1 MSQGPIP
8 IDPRLLGAVKRALG
22 RMPAVPYDLTQ
33 VKVLDNFYSPVDPY
47 WDNVPE
53 GFVLTP
59 GEFSAIGR
67 MEKLRQLSVV
77 LSSRD
82 QTLDMGDFSWLPRCK
97 NLQHLD
103 LALTNFSDCAL
114 LLQLPALKTVRLPE
128 REQLVHL
135 EALKTVCLPKGEQLI
150 PLEDLDALPQSVKV
164 RMDLTP
170 YPAVHETFKTPPPP
184 KPKPEPSEKAKA
196 IVAEVKRRTAAPCWK
211 LTLQPE
217 GTCGLLDSKVGGL
230 PYWDPALPYPT
241 DSQGNKMTLLAQ
253 LNFAQLGT
261 EAPLPRAGML
271 QFFIGQDDEFGIDF
285 DQPDRQKNFR
295 VVYHPEPDPAL
306 TLEQIQALELPTH
319 VEADLCTPVIREAA
333 FTAEKTV
340 GYMGPGDC
348 RFEALFREAVRA
360 VTGEDIGEKNE
371 YQYFD
376 KADRDYFYDQLSAAG
391 HRLLGYP
398 FFTQYDPREP
408 EGPYDTLLFQLDS
421 DMAEDRKD
429 LVLWGD
435 CGVGNF
441 FINREDLLCRDF
453 SRILYNWDCS

>member
-77 LSSRD
+77 LSSRN

-128 REQLVHL
+128 REQLAHL
-135 EALKTVCLPKGEQLI
+135 EA
-150 PLEDLDALPQSVKV
+150 LDALPQSVKV

-170 YPAVHETFKTPPPP
+170 HPSVSETFKTPPPP

-217 GTCGLLDSKVGGL
+217 GPCGLLDSKVGGL

-261 EAPLPRAGML
+261 ENPLPRAGML
-271 QFFIGQDDEFGIDF
+271 QFFIGQDDGFGIDF

-348 RFEALFREAVRA
+348 RFEALFREAVRT
-360 VTGEDIGEKNE
+360 VTGEDIGDKNE

-376 KADRDYFYDQLSAAG
+376 NEDCDYFYDQLSAAG

-421 DMAEDRKD
+421 DGVGRED

-441 FINREDLLCRDF
+441 FINREDLLRRDF

>member
-53 GFVLTP
+53 GFVLIP

-77 LSSRD
+77 LSSRN

-114 LLQLPALKTVRLPE
+114 LLQLPALKTVRLPG
-128 REQLVHL
+128 REQLAHL
-135 EALKTVCLPKGEQLI
+135 EA
-150 PLEDLDALPQSVKV
+150 LDALPQSVKV

-170 YPAVHETFKTPPPP
+170 YPSVSETFKTPPPP

-196 IVAEVKRRTAAPCWK
+196 IVAEVKRRTETPCWK

-217 GTCGLLDSKVGGL
+217 GPCGLLDSKVGGL

-261 EAPLPRAGML
+261 EAPLPAQGLL
-271 QFFIGQDDEFGIDF
+271 QFFIGQDDVFGIDF
-285 DQPDRQKNFR
+285 DQPDSQKDFR

-306 TLEQIQALELPTH
+306 TLEQIQALDLPTH

-360 VTGEDIGEKNE
+360 VTGEDIGDKNE

-441 FINREDLLCRDF
+441 FINREDLLRRDF

>member
-77 LSSRD
+77 LSSRN

-114 LLQLPALKTVRLPE
+114 LLQLPALKTVRLPG

-135 EALKTVCLPKGEQLI
+135 EA
-150 PLEDLDALPQSVKV
+150 LDALPQSVKV

-170 YPAVHETFKTPPPP
+170 YPSVSETFKAPPPP

-196 IVAEVKRRTAAPCWK
+196 IVAEVKRRTEAPCWK

-217 GTCGLLDSKVGGL
+217 GPCGLLDSKVGGL

-261 EAPLPRAGML
+261 EEPLPRAGML
-271 QFFIGQDDEFGIDF
+271 QFFIGQDDVFGIDF
-285 DQPDRQKNFR
+285 DQPDSQKDFR

-333 FTAEKTV
+333 FIAEKTV

-421 DMAEDRKD
+421 DMIDRKD

>member
-77 LSSRD
+77 LSSRN

-103 LALTNFSDCAL
+103 LALTNFSDCAQ
-114 LLQLPALKTVRLPE
+114 LLQLPALKTVRLPG
-128 REQLVHL
+128 REQLAHL
-135 EALKTVCLPKGEQLI
+135 EA
-150 PLEDLDALPQSVKV
+150 LDALPQSVKV
-164 RMDLTP
+164 RIDLTP
-170 YPAVHETFKTPPPP
+170 YPSAPETFKTPPPP

-217 GTCGLLDSKVGGL
+217 GPCGLLDSKVGGL

-261 EAPLPRAGML
+261 EDPLPRAGML
-271 QFFIGQDDEFGIDF
+271 QFFIGQDDVFGIDF
-285 DQPDRQKNFR
+285 DQPDSQKDFR

-306 TLEQIQALELPTH
+306 ALEQIQALELPTH

-360 VTGEDIGEKNE
+360 VTGEDIGEKNA

-441 FINREDLLCRDF
+441 FINREDLLHRDF

>member
-1 MSQGPIP
+1 MLQTPIP
-8 IDPRLLGAVKRALG
+8 MDPRLLGAVKRALG

-53 GFVLTP
+53 GFVLTH

-103 LALTNFSDCAL
+103 LAQTNFSDCAL
-114 LLQLPALKTVRLPE
+114 LLQLPALKTLRLSE
-128 REQLVHL
+128 RGQLVHL
-135 EALKTVCLPKGEQLI
+135 EA
-150 PLEDLDALPQSVKV
+150 LDALPQSVKV

-170 YPAVHETFKTPPPP
+170 YPSAPETFKAPPPP
-184 KPKPEPSEKAKA
+184 KPKPEPSGKARA
-196 IVAEVKRRTAAPCWK
+196 IVDEIKRRTAAPCWK
-211 LTLQPE
+211 LTLHPE
-217 GTCGLLDSKVGGL
+217 GPCGLLDSKVGGL
-230 PYWDPALPYPT
+230 PYWDPGLPYPV
-241 DSQGNKMTLLAQ
+241 DSQGNQMTLLAQ

-261 EAPLPRAGML
+261 EDPLPRAGVL
-271 QFFIGQDDEFGIDF
+271 QFFIGQDDAFGIDY
-285 DQPDRQKNFR
+285 DEPDRQKNFR

-348 RFEALFREAVRA
+348 RFDALFREAVQA
-360 VTGEDIGEKNE
+360 VTGEDIGDKHE

-376 KADRDYFYDQLSAAG
+376 GADRDYLYDQLSAAG

-408 EGPYDTLLFQLDS
+408 DSPYDTLLFQLDS
-421 DMAEDRKD
+421 DMADDRKD

-441 FINREDLLCRDF
+441 FINGEDLLRRDF
-453 SRILYNWDCS
+453 SRVLYNWDCS

>member
-53 GFVLTP
+53 GFVLIP

-67 MEKLRQLSVV
+67 MEKLRQLSMV
-77 LSSRD
+77 LSSRN

-114 LLQLPALKTVRLPE
+114 LLQLPALKTVRLPG
-128 REQLVHL
+128 REQLAHL
-135 EALKTVCLPKGEQLI
+135 EA
-150 PLEDLDALPQSVKV
+150 LDALPQSVKV

-170 YPAVHETFKTPPPP
+170 YPSVSETFKTPPPP

-211 LTLQPE
+211 LTLQLE

-261 EAPLPRAGML
+261 EAPLPAQGLL
-271 QFFIGQDDEFGIDF
+271 QFFIGQDDVFGIDF
-285 DQPDRQKNFR
+285 DQPDSQKDFR

-333 FTAEKTV
+333 FIAEKTV

-360 VTGEDIGEKNE
+360 VTGEDIGDKNE

-376 KADRDYFYDQLSAAG
+376 KADRDYFYDQLSTAG

-441 FINREDLLCRDF
+441 FINREDLLRRDF

>member
-77 LSSRD
+77 LSSRN

-114 LLQLPALKTVRLPE
+114 LLQLPALKTVRLPG
-128 REQLVHL
+128 REQLAHL
-135 EALKTVCLPKGEQLI
+135 EA
-150 PLEDLDALPQSVKV
+150 LDALPQSVKV
-164 RMDLTP
+164 RIDLTP
-170 YPAVHETFKTPPPP
+170 YPSVSETFKTPPPP

-196 IVAEVKRRTAAPCWK
+196 IVAEVKRRTETPCWK

-217 GTCGLLDSKVGGL
+217 GPCGLLDSKVGGL

-261 EAPLPRAGML
+261 EAPLPAQGLL
-271 QFFIGQDDEFGIDF
+271 QFFIGQDDVFGIDF
-285 DQPDRQKNFR
+285 DQPDSQKDFR

-360 VTGEDIGEKNE
+360 VTGEDIGEKNA

-441 FINREDLLCRDF
+441 FINREDLLRRDF

>member
-114 LLQLPALKTVRLPE
+114 LLQLPALKTVRLPG

-135 EALKTVCLPKGEQLI
+135 EA
-150 PLEDLDALPQSVKV
+150 LDALPQSVKV

-170 YPAVHETFKTPPPP
+170 YPSVSETFKTPTPP

-196 IVAEVKRRTAAPCWK
+196 IVAEVKRRTEISCWK

-217 GTCGLLDSKVGGL
+217 GPCGLLNSKVGGL

-261 EAPLPRAGML
+261 EAPLPAQGLL
-271 QFFIGQDDEFGIDF
+271 QFFIGQDDVFGIDF
-285 DQPDRQKNFR
+285 DQPDSQKDFR

-306 TLEQIQALELPTH
+306 TLEQIQALDLPTH
-319 VEADLCTPVIREAA
+319 VEADCCTPVFQEAV

-340 GYMGPGDC
+340 GYMGPEDG
-348 RFEALFREAVRA
+348 RFDALFREVVRA
-360 VTGEDIGEKNE
+360 VTGEDIGEQNA
-371 YQYFD
+371 YQYLGD
-376 KADRDYFYDQLSAAG
+376 ADCRCLNDQLNNTG

-408 EGPYDTLLFQLDS
+408 DSPYDTLLFQLDS

-435 CGVGNF
+435 CGEGNF
-441 FINREDLLCRDF
+441 FINREDLLRRDF

>member
-77 LSSRD
+77 LSSRN

-135 EALKTVCLPKGEQLI
+135 EALKTVCLP
-150 PLEDLDALPQSVKV
+150 QSVKV

-170 YPAVHETFKTPPPP
+170 YPSAPETFKAPLPP

-211 LTLQPE
+211 LTLHPE
-217 GTCGLLDSKVGGL
+217 GPCGLLDSKVGGL
-230 PYWDPALPYPT
+230 PYWDPALPYPV
-241 DSQGNKMTLLAQ
+241 DSQGNQMTLLAQ

-261 EAPLPRAGML
+261 EDPLPRAGML
-271 QFFIGQDDEFGIDF
+271 QFFIGQDDVFGMDF
-285 DQPDRQKNFR
+285 DEPDRQKNFR

-306 TLEQIQALELPTH
+306 TLEQIQALDLPTH
-319 VEADLCTPVIREAA
+319 VEADCCTPVFQEAV

-340 GYMGPGDC
+340 GYMGPEDG
-348 RFEALFREAVRA
+348 RFDALFREVVRA
-360 VTGEDIGEKNE
+360 VTGEDIGEQNA
-371 YQYFD
+371 YQYLGD
-376 KADRDYFYDQLSAAG
+376 ADCRCLNDQLNNTG

-408 EGPYDTLLFQLDS
+408 DSPYDTLLFQLDS

-441 FINREDLLCRDF
+441 FINREDLLRRDF

>member
-77 LSSRD
+77 LSSRN

-114 LLQLPALKTVRLPE
+114 LLQLPALKTVRLPG
-128 REQLVHL
+128 REQLAHL
-135 EALKTVCLPKGEQLI
+135 EA
-150 PLEDLDALPQSVKV
+150 LDALPQSVKV
-164 RMDLTP
+164 RIDLTP
-170 YPAVHETFKTPPPP
+170 YPSVSETFKTPPPP

-211 LTLQPE
+211 LTLHPE
-217 GTCGLLDSKVGGL
+217 GPCGLLDSKVGGL

-261 EAPLPRAGML
+261 EAPLPAQGLL
-271 QFFIGQDDEFGIDF
+271 QFFIGQDDVFGIDF
-285 DQPDRQKNFR
+285 DQPDSQKDFR

-360 VTGEDIGEKNE
+360 VTGEDIGGKNE

-441 FINREDLLCRDF
+441 FINREDLLRRDF
-453 SRILYNWDCS
+453 SRILYNWDCC

>member
-59 GEFSAIGR
+59 GEFSAVGR

-77 LSSRD
+77 LSSRN

-114 LLQLPALKTVRLPE
+114 LLQLPALKTVRLPR

-135 EALKTVCLPKGEQLI
+135 EA
-150 PLEDLDALPQSVKV
+150 LDALPQSVKV

-217 GTCGLLDSKVGGL
+217 GPCGLLDSKVGGL

-261 EAPLPRAGML
+261 EAPLPAQGLL
-271 QFFIGQDDEFGIDF
+271 QFFIGQDDVFGIDF
-285 DQPDRQKNFR
+285 DQPDSQKDFR

-319 VEADLCTPVIREAA
+319 VEADCCTPVFQEAV

-360 VTGEDIGEKNE
+360 VTGEDIGEKNA

-453 SRILYNWDCS
+453 SRILYNWDCC

>member
-1 MSQGPIP
+1 MLQTPIP
-8 IDPRLLGAVKRALG
+8 MDPRLLGAVKRALG

-53 GFVLTP
+53 CFAIVRGD
-59 GEFSAIGR
+59 FSAIGR

-77 LSSRD
+77 LSSRN

-114 LLQLPALKTVRLPE
+114 LLQLPALKTLRLPE

-135 EALKTVCLPKGEQLI
+135 EALETVCLPKGEPLI
-150 PLEDLDALPQSVKV
+150 PLEALDALPQSVKV
-164 RMDLTP
+164 RMGLTP
-170 YPAVHETFKTPPPP
+170 YPSAPETFKAPPPP

-196 IVAEVKRRTAAPCWK
+196 IVAEVKRRTATCCWK
-211 LTLQPE
+211 LTLHPE
-217 GTCGLLDSKVGGL
+217 GPCGLLDSKIGGL
-230 PYWDPALPYPT
+230 PYWAPELPYPV
-241 DSQGNKMTLLAQ
+241 DSQGNQMTLLAQ

-271 QFFIGQDDEFGIDF
+271 QFFIGQDDAFGIDY

-340 GYMGPGDC
+340 GYMGLDDC
-348 RFEALFREAVRA
+348 RFDTLFREAVRA
-360 VTGEDIGEKNE
+360 VTGEDIGDKHE

-376 KADRDYFYDQLSAAG
+376 GADRDYLYDQLSAAG

-421 DMAEDRKD
+421 DMADDRHD

-441 FINREDLLCRDF
+441 FINGEDLLRRDF

>member
-1 MSQGPIP
+1 MFQTPIP
-8 IDPRLLGAVKRALG
+8 MDPRLLGAVKRALG

-77 LSSRD
+77 LSSRA

-103 LALTNFSDCAL
+103 LAQTNLSDCAL
-114 LLQLPALKTVRLPE
+114 LFQLPALKPARLPK
-128 REQLVHL
+128 REQLIHV
-135 EALKTVCLPKGEQLI
+135 EA
-150 PLEDLDALPQSVKV
+150 LDALPQSVKV

-170 YPAVHETFKTPPPP
+170 YPSAPETFKAPPPP
-184 KPKPEPSEKAKA
+184 KPKPEPSGKARA
-196 IVAEVKRRTAAPCWK
+196 IVDEIKRRTAAPCWK
-211 LTLQPE
+211 LTLHPE
-217 GTCGLLDSKVGGL
+217 GPCGLLDSKVGGL
-230 PYWDPALPYPT
+230 PYWDPGLPYPV
-241 DSQGNKMTLLAQ
+241 DSQGNQMTLLAQ

-261 EAPLPRAGML
+261 EDPLPRAGVL
-271 QFFIGQDDEFGIDF
+271 QFFIGQDDGFGIDY

-340 GYMGPGDC
+340 GYMGPENS
-348 RFEALFREAVRA
+348 RFDALFREAVQA
-360 VTGEDIGEKNE
+360 VTGEDIGDKHE

-376 KADRDYFYDQLSAAG
+376 GADRDYLYDQLSAAG

-421 DMAEDRKD
+421 DMADDRKD

-441 FINREDLLCRDF
+441 FINREDLLRRDF
-453 SRILYNWDCS
+453 SRVLYNWDCS

>member
-8 IDPRLLGAVKRALG
+8 IDSRLLGAVKRALG

-82 QTLDMGDFSWLPRCK
+82 QILDMGDFTWLPRCK

-114 LLQLPALKTVRLPE
+114 LLQLPALKTVRLPG

-135 EALKTVCLPKGEQLI
+135 EA
-150 PLEDLDALPQSVKV
+150 LDALPQSVKV

-170 YPAVHETFKTPPPP
+170 YPSVSETFKTPPPP

-217 GTCGLLDSKVGGL
+217 GPCGLLDSKVGGL

-360 VTGEDIGEKNE
+360 VTGEDIGDKNA

-376 KADRDYFYDQLSAAG
+376 KADRDYFYDQLSTAG

-421 DMAEDRKD
+421 DMVEDRKD

-441 FINREDLLCRDF
+441 FINREDLLRRDF

>member
-77 LSSRD
+77 LSSSN

-128 REQLVHL
+128 REQLVHW
-135 EALKTVCLPKGEQLI
+135 EA
-150 PLEDLDALPQSVKV
+150 LDALPQSVKV

-170 YPAVHETFKTPPPP
+170 YPSAPETFKTPPPP

-217 GTCGLLDSKVGGL
+217 GPCGRLDSKVGGL

-261 EAPLPRAGML
+261 EAPLPAQGLL
-271 QFFIGQDDEFGIDF
+271 QFFIGQDDVFGIDF
-285 DQPDRQKNFR
+285 DQPDSQKDFR
-295 VVYHPEPDPAL
+295 VVYHPEPDSAL
-306 TLEQIQALELPTH
+306 TLEQIRALDLPTH
-319 VEADLCTPVIREAA
+319 VEADLCTPVIREAV

-360 VTGEDIGEKNE
+360 VTGEDIGGKNE

-376 KADRDYFYDQLSAAG
+376 KADRDYFYDQLSTAG

-408 EGPYDTLLFQLDS
+408 DSPYDTLLFQLDS
-421 DMAEDRKD
+421 DMIDRKD

-441 FINREDLLCRDF
+441 FINREDLLRRDF
-453 SRILYNWDCS
+453 SRILYNWDCC

>member
-33 VKVLDNFYSPVDPY
+33 VKVLDNFYSPVAPY

-53 GFVLTP
+53 GFVLIP

-82 QTLDMGDFSWLPRCK
+82 QILDMGDFTWLPRCK

-114 LLQLPALKTVRLPE
+114 LLQLPALKTVRLPG

-135 EALKTVCLPKGEQLI
+135 EA
-150 PLEDLDALPQSVKV
+150 LDALPQSVKV

-170 YPAVHETFKTPPPP
+170 YPSVSETFKTPPPP

-217 GTCGLLDSKVGGL
+217 GPCGLLDSKVGGL

-261 EAPLPRAGML
+261 EVPLPAQGLL
-271 QFFIGQDDEFGIDF
+271 QFFIGQDDVFGIDF
-285 DQPDRQKNFR
+285 DQPDSQKDFR

-306 TLEQIQALELPTH
+306 TLEQIQALDLPTH
-319 VEADLCTPVIREAA
+319 VEADCCTPVFQEAV

-340 GYMGPGDC
+340 GYMGPEDG
-348 RFEALFREAVRA
+348 RFDALFREVVRA
-360 VTGEDIGEKNE
+360 VTGEDIGEQNA
-371 YQYFD
+371 YQYLGD
-376 KADRDYFYDQLSAAG
+376 ADCRCLNDQLNNTG

-408 EGPYDTLLFQLDS
+408 DSPYDTLLFQLDS
-421 DMAEDRKD
+421 DMIDRKD

-441 FINREDLLCRDF
+441 FINREDLLHRDF
-453 SRILYNWDCS
+453 SRILYNWDCC

>member
-77 LSSRD
+77 LSSRN

-164 RMDLTP
+164 RIDLTP
-170 YPAVHETFKTPPPP
+170 YPSVSETFKTPPPP

-211 LTLQPE
+211 LTLHPE
-217 GTCGLLDSKVGGL
+217 GPCGLLDSKVGGL

-253 LNFAQLGT
+253 LNFAQLET
-261 EAPLPRAGML
+261 EDPLPRAGIL
-271 QFFIGQDDEFGIDF
+271 QFFIGQDDVFGIDF

-295 VVYHPEPDPAL
+295 VVYHPEPNPAV
-306 TLEQIQALELPTH
+306 TLEQIRALDLPTH

-333 FTAEKTV
+333 FIAEKTV
-340 GYMGPGDC
+340 GYMGPEDG
-348 RFEALFREAVRA
+348 RFDALFREVVRA
-360 VTGEDIGEKNE
+360 VTGEDIGEQNA
-371 YQYFD
+371 YQYLGD
-376 KADRDYFYDQLSAAG
+376 ADCRCLNDQLNNTG

-408 EGPYDTLLFQLDS
+408 DSPYDTLLFQLDS
-421 DMAEDRKD
+421 DMIDRKD

-441 FINREDLLCRDF
+441 FINREDLLRRDF

>member
-77 LSSRD
+77 LSSRN

-114 LLQLPALKTVRLPE
+114 LLQLPALKTVRLPG
-128 REQLVHL
+128 REQLAHL
-135 EALKTVCLPKGEQLI
+135 EA
-150 PLEDLDALPQSVKV
+150 LDALPQSVKV

-170 YPAVHETFKTPPPP
+170 YPSVSETFKTPPPP
-184 KPKPEPSEKAKA
+184 KPRPEPSEKAKA
-196 IVAEVKRRTAAPCWK
+196 IVAEVKRRTETPCWK

-217 GTCGLLDSKVGGL
+217 GPCGLLDSKVGGL

-261 EAPLPRAGML
+261 EDPLPRAGML
-271 QFFIGQDDEFGIDF
+271 QFFIGQDDVFGIDF
-285 DQPDRQKNFR
+285 DQPDSQKDFR

-360 VTGEDIGEKNE
+360 VTGEDIGEKNA

-453 SRILYNWDCS
+453 SRILYNWDCC

>member
-1 MSQGPIP
+1 MSSANSRQ
-8 IDPRLLGAVKRALG
+8 
-22 RMPAVPYDLTQ
+22 VPT
-33 VKVLDNFYSPVDPY
+33 
-47 WDNVPE
+47 
-53 GFVLTP
+53 G
-59 GEFSAIGR
+59 
-67 MEKLRQLSVV
+67 
-77 LSSRD
+77 
-82 QTLDMGDFSWLPRCK
+82 
-97 NLQHLD
+97 
-103 LALTNFSDCAL
+103 
-114 LLQLPALKTVRLPE
+114 
-128 REQLVHL
+128 
-135 EALKTVCLPKGEQLI
+135 
-150 PLEDLDALPQSVKV
+150 
-164 RMDLTP
+164 
-170 YPAVHETFKTPPPP
+170 
-184 KPKPEPSEKAKA
+184 SEKVQA
-196 IVAEVKRRTAAPCWK
+196 IVAEVKRRTETPCWK

-217 GTCGLLDSKVGGL
+217 GPCGLLDSKVGGL

-253 LNFAQLGT
+253 LNFARLGT
-261 EAPLPRAGML
+261 EAPLPAQGLL
-271 QFFIGQDDEFGIDF
+271 QFFIGQDDVFGIDF
-285 DQPDRQKNFR
+285 DQPDSQKDFR

-360 VTGEDIGEKNE
+360 VTGEDIGEKNA

-453 SRILYNWDCS
+453 SRILYNWDCC

>member
-77 LSSRD
+77 LSSRN

-114 LLQLPALKTVRLPE
+114 LLQLPALKTVRLPG
-128 REQLVHL
+128 REQLVHW
-135 EALKTVCLPKGEQLI
+135 EA
-150 PLEDLDALPQSVKV
+150 LDALPQSVKV
-164 RMDLTP
+164 RMDLTS
-170 YPAVHETFKTPPPP
+170 YPSVSETFKTPPPP

-217 GTCGLLDSKVGGL
+217 GPCGLLDIKVGGL

-261 EAPLPRAGML
+261 EEPLPRAGML
-271 QFFIGQDDEFGIDF
+271 QFFIGQDDVFGIDF
-285 DQPDRQKNFR
+285 DQPDSQKDFR

-333 FTAEKTV
+333 FIAEKTV

-421 DMAEDRKD
+421 DMIDRKD

>member
-53 GFVLTP
+53 GFVLIP

-77 LSSRD
+77 LSSRN

-114 LLQLPALKTVRLPE
+114 LLQLPALKTVRLPG
-128 REQLVHL
+128 REQLAHL
-135 EALKTVCLPKGEQLI
+135 EA
-150 PLEDLDALPQSVKV
+150 LDALPQSVKV

-170 YPAVHETFKTPPPP
+170 YPSVSETFKTPPPP

-217 GTCGLLDSKVGGL
+217 GPCGRLDSKVGGL

-261 EAPLPRAGML
+261 EAPLPAQGLL
-271 QFFIGQDDEFGIDF
+271 QFFIGQDDVFGIDF
-285 DQPDRQKNFR
+285 DQPDSQKDFR

-333 FTAEKTV
+333 FIAEKTV

-360 VTGEDIGEKNE
+360 VTGEDIGDKNV

>member
-53 GFVLTP
+53 GFVLIP

-82 QTLDMGDFSWLPRCK
+82 QILDMGDFTWLPRCK

-114 LLQLPALKTVRLPE
+114 LLQLPALKTVRLPG

-135 EALKTVCLPKGEQLI
+135 EA
-150 PLEDLDALPQSVKV
+150 LDALPQSVKV

-170 YPAVHETFKTPPPP
+170 YPSVSETFKTPPPP

-217 GTCGLLDSKVGGL
+217 GPCGLLDSKVGGL

-261 EAPLPRAGML
+261 EVPLPAQGLL
-271 QFFIGQDDEFGIDF
+271 QFFIGQDDVFGIDF
-285 DQPDRQKNFR
+285 DQPDSQKDFR

-306 TLEQIQALELPTH
+306 TLEQIQALDLPTH
-319 VEADLCTPVIREAA
+319 VEADCCTPVFQEAV

-340 GYMGPGDC
+340 GYMGPEDGHFD
-348 RFEALFREAVRA
+348 ALFREVVRA
-360 VTGEDIGEKNE
+360 VTGEDIGEQNA
-371 YQYFD
+371 YQYLGD
-376 KADRDYFYDQLSAAG
+376 ADCRCLNDQLNNTG

-408 EGPYDTLLFQLDS
+408 DSPYDTLLFQLDS
-421 DMAEDRKD
+421 DMIDRKD

-441 FINREDLLCRDF
+441 FINREDLLRRDF
-453 SRILYNWDCS
+453 SRILYNWDCC

>member
-1 MSQGPIP
+1 MFQGPIP
-8 IDPRLLGAVKRALG
+8 IAPRLLGAVKRALG

-82 QTLDMGDFSWLPRCK
+82 QTLDMGDFTWLPRCK

-103 LALTNFSDCAL
+103 LALTNFSDCAQ
-114 LLQLPALKTVRLPE
+114 LLQLPALKTVRLPG
-128 REQLVHL
+128 REQLAHL
-135 EALKTVCLPKGEQLI
+135 EA
-150 PLEDLDALPQSVKV
+150 LDALPQSVKV

-217 GTCGLLDSKVGGL
+217 GPCGLLDSKVGGL

-241 DSQGNKMTLLAQ
+241 DSQSNKMTLLAQ

-261 EAPLPRAGML
+261 EDPLPAQGLL
-271 QFFIGQDDEFGIDF
+271 QFFIGQDDVFGIDF
-285 DQPDRQKNFR
+285 DQPDSQKDFR

-306 TLEQIQALELPTH
+306 TLEQIQALDLPTH
-319 VEADLCTPVIREAA
+319 VEADCCTPVFQEAV

-340 GYMGPGDC
+340 GYMGPEDG
-348 RFEALFREAVRA
+348 RFDALFREVVRA
-360 VTGEDIGEKNE
+360 VTGEDIGEQNA
-371 YQYFD
+371 YQYLGD
-376 KADRDYFYDQLSAAG
+376 ADCRCLNDQLNNTG

-408 EGPYDTLLFQLDS
+408 DSPYDTLMFQLDS

-441 FINREDLLCRDF
+441 FINREDLLRRDF

>member
-53 GFVLTP
+53 GFVLIP

-77 LSSRD
+77 LSSRN
-82 QTLDMGDFSWLPRCK
+82 QTLDMGDFTWLPRCK

-114 LLQLPALKTVRLPE
+114 LLQLPALKTVRLPG

-135 EALKTVCLPKGEQLI
+135 EA
-150 PLEDLDALPQSVKV
+150 LDALPQSVKV

-170 YPAVHETFKTPPPP
+170 YPSVSETFKTPPPP

-211 LTLQPE
+211 LTLHPE
-217 GTCGLLDSKVGGL
+217 GPCGLLDSKVGGL
-230 PYWDPALPYPT
+230 PYWDPALPYPV
-241 DSQGNKMTLLAQ
+241 DSQGNQMTLLAQ

-261 EAPLPRAGML
+261 EAPLPAQGLL
-271 QFFIGQDDEFGIDF
+271 QFFIGQDDVFGIDF
-285 DQPDRQKNFR
+285 DQPDSQKDFR

-306 TLEQIQALELPTH
+306 TLEQIQALDLPTH
-319 VEADLCTPVIREAA
+319 VEADCCTPVFQEAV

-340 GYMGPGDC
+340 GYMGPEDG
-348 RFEALFREAVRA
+348 RFDALFREVVRA
-360 VTGEDIGEKNE
+360 VTGEDIGDKNE

-376 KADRDYFYDQLSAAG
+376 KADRDYFYDQLSTAG

-441 FINREDLLCRDF
+441 FINREDLLRRDF

>member
-77 LSSRD
+77 LSSRN

-114 LLQLPALKTVRLPE
+114 LLQLPALKTVRLPG
-128 REQLVHL
+128 REQLAHL
-135 EALKTVCLPKGEQLI
+135 EALN
-150 PLEDLDALPQSVKV
+150 ALPQSVKV

-170 YPAVHETFKTPPPP
+170 YPSAPETFKAPPPP

-196 IVAEVKRRTAAPCWK
+196 IVAEVKRRTEIPCWK
-211 LTLQPE
+211 LTLHPE
-217 GTCGLLDSKVGGL
+217 GPCGLLDSKVGGL
-230 PYWDPALPYPT
+230 PYWDPALPYPV
-241 DSQGNKMTLLAQ
+241 DSQGNQMTLLAQ

-261 EAPLPRAGML
+261 EAPLPAQGLL
-271 QFFIGQDDEFGIDF
+271 QFFIGQDDVFGIDF
-285 DQPDRQKNFR
+285 DQPDSQKDFR

-306 TLEQIQALELPTH
+306 TLEQIQALDLPTH
-319 VEADLCTPVIREAA
+319 VEADCCTPVFQEAV

-348 RFEALFREAVRA
+348 RFEAMFREAVRA
-360 VTGEDIGEKNE
+360 VTGEDIGDKNE

-376 KADRDYFYDQLSAAG
+376 KADRDYFYDQLSTAG

-441 FINREDLLCRDF
+441 FINREDLLRRDF

>member
-67 MEKLRQLSVV
+67 MEKLRQLSMV
-77 LSSRD
+77 LSSRN

-135 EALKTVCLPKGEQLI
+135 EAL
-150 PLEDLDALPQSVKV
+150 DALPQSVKV

-170 YPAVHETFKTPPPP
+170 YPSVSETFKTPPPP
-184 KPKPEPSEKAKA
+184 KPKPEPSAKVKA
-196 IVAEVKRRTAAPCWK
+196 IVAEVKRRTETPCWK

-217 GTCGLLDSKVGGL
+217 GPCGLLDSKVGGL

-261 EAPLPRAGML
+261 EAPLPAQGLL
-271 QFFIGQDDEFGIDF
+271 QFFIGQDDVFGIDF
-285 DQPDRQKNFR
+285 DQPDSQKDFR

-360 VTGEDIGEKNE
+360 VTGEDIGEKNA

-453 SRILYNWDCS
+453 SRILYNWDCC

>member
-67 MEKLRQLSVV
+67 MEKLRQLSMV
-77 LSSRD
+77 LSSRN

-135 EALKTVCLPKGEQLI
+135 EAL
-150 PLEDLDALPQSVKV
+150 DALPQSVKV

-170 YPAVHETFKTPPPP
+170 YPSAPETFKTPPPP
-184 KPKPEPSEKAKA
+184 KPKPEPSAKVKA
-196 IVAEVKRRTAAPCWK
+196 IVAEVKRRTETPCWK

-217 GTCGLLDSKVGGL
+217 GPCGLLDSKVGGL

-261 EAPLPRAGML
+261 EAPLPAQGLL
-271 QFFIGQDDEFGIDF
+271 QFFIGQDDVFGIDF
-285 DQPDRQKNFR
+285 DQPDSQKDFR

-306 TLEQIQALELPTH
+306 TLEQIRALDLPTH
-319 VEADLCTPVIREAA
+319 VEADCCTPVFQEAV

-340 GYMGPGDC
+340 GYMGPEDG
-348 RFEALFREAVRA
+348 RFDALFREVVRA
-360 VTGEDIGEKNE
+360 VTGEDIGDKNE

-376 KADRDYFYDQLSAAG
+376 KADRDYFYDQLSTAG

-421 DMAEDRKD
+421 DMIDRKD

-441 FINREDLLCRDF
+441 FINREDLLRRDF

>member
-261 EAPLPRAGML
+261 EAPLPAQGLL
-271 QFFIGQDDEFGIDF
+271 QFFIGQDDVFGIDF
-285 DQPDRQKNFR
+285 DQPDSQKDFR

-306 TLEQIQALELPTH
+306 TLEQIRALDLPTH
-319 VEADLCTPVIREAA
+319 VEADCCTPVFQEAV

-340 GYMGPGDC
+340 GYMGPEDG
-348 RFEALFREAVRA
+348 RFDALFREVVRA
-360 VTGEDIGEKNE
+360 VTGEDIGEQNA
-371 YQYFD
+371 YQYLGD
-376 KADRDYFYDQLSAAG
+376 ADCRCLNDQLNNTG

-408 EGPYDTLLFQLDS
+408 DSPYDTLLFQLDS
-421 DMAEDRKD
+421 DMIDRKD

-441 FINREDLLCRDF
+441 FINREDLLRRDF

>member
-1 MSQGPIP
+1 MLQTPIP
-8 IDPRLLGAVKRALG
+8 MDPRLLGAVKRALG
-22 RMPAVPYDLTQ
+22 QMPAVPYDLTQ

-53 GFVLTP
+53 GFVLTH

-103 LALTNFSDCAL
+103 LAQTNFSDCAL
-114 LLQLPALKTVRLPE
+114 LLQLPALKTLRLSE
-128 REQLVHL
+128 RGQLVHL
-135 EALKTVCLPKGEQLI
+135 EAL
-150 PLEDLDALPQSVKV
+150 DALPQGVKV

-170 YPAVHETFKTPPPP
+170 YPSAPETFKAPPPP
-184 KPKPEPSEKAKA
+184 KPKPEPSGKARA
-196 IVAEVKRRTAAPCWK
+196 IVDEIKRRTAAPCWK
-211 LTLQPE
+211 LTLHPE
-217 GTCGLLDSKVGGL
+217 GPCGLLDSKVGGL
-230 PYWDPALPYPT
+230 PYWDPGLPYPV
-241 DSQGNKMTLLAQ
+241 DSQGNQMTLLAQ

-261 EAPLPRAGML
+261 EDPLPRAGVL
-271 QFFIGQDDEFGIDF
+271 QFFIGQDDAFGIDY
-285 DQPDRQKNFR
+285 DEPDRQKNFR

-340 GYMGPGDC
+340 GYMGPENS
-348 RFEALFREAVRA
+348 RFDALFREAVQA
-360 VTGEDIGEKNE
+360 VTGEDIGDKHE

-376 KADRDYFYDQLSAAG
+376 GADRDYLYDQLSAAG

-408 EGPYDTLLFQLDS
+408 DSPYDTLLFQLDS
-421 DMAEDRKD
+421 DMADDRKD

-441 FINREDLLCRDF
+441 FINGEDLLRRDF
-453 SRILYNWDCS
+453 SRVLYNWDCS

>member
-1 MSQGPIP
+1 MLQTPIP
-8 IDPRLLGAVKRALG
+8 MDPRLLGAVKRALG
-22 RMPAVPYDLTQ
+22 QMPAVPYDLTQ

-53 GFVLTP
+53 GFVLTH

-103 LALTNFSDCAL
+103 LAQTNFSDCAL

-128 REQLVHL
+128 REQLIHV
-135 EALKTVCLPKGEQLI
+135 EA
-150 PLEDLDALPQSVKV
+150 LDALPQGVKV

-170 YPAVHETFKTPPPP
+170 YPSAPETFKAPPPP
-184 KPKPEPSEKAKA
+184 KPKPEPSGKARA
-196 IVAEVKRRTAAPCWK
+196 IVDEIKRRTAAPCWK
-211 LTLQPE
+211 LTLHPE
-217 GTCGLLDSKVGGL
+217 GPCGLLDSKVGGL
-230 PYWDPALPYPT
+230 PYWDPGLPYPV
-241 DSQGNKMTLLAQ
+241 DSQGNQMTLLAQ

-261 EAPLPRAGML
+261 EDPLPRAGVL
-271 QFFIGQDDEFGIDF
+271 QFFIGQDDGFGIDY
-285 DQPDRQKNFR
+285 DEPDRQKNFR

-348 RFEALFREAVRA
+348 RFDALFREAVQA
-360 VTGEDIGEKNE
+360 VTGEDIGDKHE

-376 KADRDYFYDQLSAAG
+376 GADRDYLYDQLSAAG

-408 EGPYDTLLFQLDS
+408 DSPYDTLLFQLDS
-421 DMAEDRKD
+421 DMADDRKD

-441 FINREDLLCRDF
+441 FINREDLLRRDF
-453 SRILYNWDCS
+453 SRVLYNWDCS

>member
-67 MEKLRQLSVV
+67 MEKLRQLSGV
-77 LSSRD
+77 LSSRN

-114 LLQLPALKTVRLPE
+114 LLQLPALKTVRLPR

-135 EALKTVCLPKGEQLI
+135 EA
-150 PLEDLDALPQSVKV
+150 LDALPQSVKV

-217 GTCGLLDSKVGGL
+217 GPCGLLDSKVGGL

-261 EAPLPRAGML
+261 EDPLPRAGML
-271 QFFIGQDDEFGIDF
+271 QFFIGQDDGFGIDF

-333 FTAEKTV
+333 FIAEKTV

-360 VTGEDIGEKNE
+360 VTGEDIGGKNE

-376 KADRDYFYDQLSAAG
+376 KADRDYFYDQLSTAG

-441 FINREDLLCRDF
+441 FINREDLLRRDF

>member
-8 IDPRLLGAVKRALG
+8 IDSRLLGAVKRALG

-135 EALKTVCLPKGEQLI
+135 EAL
-150 PLEDLDALPQSVKV
+150 DALPQSVKV

-170 YPAVHETFKTPPPP
+170 YPSVSETFKTPPPP

-196 IVAEVKRRTAAPCWK
+196 IVAEVKRRTETSCWK
-211 LTLQPE
+211 LTLHPE
-217 GTCGLLDSKVGGL
+217 GPCGLLDSKVGGL

-261 EAPLPRAGML
+261 EAPLPAQGLL
-271 QFFIGQDDEFGIDF
+271 QFFIGQDDVFGIDF
-285 DQPDRQKNFR
+285 DQPDSQKDFR
-295 VVYHPEPDPAL
+295 VVYHPEPDG
-306 TLEQIQALELPTH
+306 
-319 VEADLCTPVIREAA
+319 ADSGSGTPHPR
-333 FTAEKTV
+333 
-340 GYMGPGDC
+340 GGGPLYSGNPGG
-348 RFEALFREAVRA
+348 RVYR
-360 VTGEDIGEKNE
+360 
-371 YQYFD
+371 
-376 KADRDYFYDQLSAAG
+376 
-391 HRLLGYP
+391 
-398 FFTQYDPREP
+398 
-408 EGPYDTLLFQLDS
+408 
-421 DMAEDRKD
+421 RKD
-429 LVLWGD
+429 GGIHGTGGLPL
-435 CGVGNF
+435 
-441 FINREDLLCRDF
+441 
-453 SRILYNWDCS
+453 

>member
-53 GFVLTP
+53 GFVLIP

-67 MEKLRQLSVV
+67 MEKLRQLSMV
-77 LSSRD
+77 LSSRN

-114 LLQLPALKTVRLPE
+114 LLQLPALKTVRLPG

-135 EALKTVCLPKGEQLI
+135 EA
-150 PLEDLDALPQSVKV
+150 LDALPQSVKV

-170 YPAVHETFKTPPPP
+170 YPSVSETFKTPPPP

-217 GTCGLLDSKVGGL
+217 GPCGLLDSKVGGL

-271 QFFIGQDDEFGIDF
+271 QFFIGQDDGFGIDF

-360 VTGEDIGEKNE
+360 VTGEDIGDKNE

-453 SRILYNWDCS
+453 SRILYNWDCC

>member
-1 MSQGPIP
+1 MLQTPIP
-8 IDPRLLGAVKRALG
+8 MDPRLLGAVKRALG
-22 RMPAVPYDLTQ
+22 QMPAVPYDLTQ

-53 GFVLTP
+53 GFVLTH

-103 LALTNFSDCAL
+103 LAQTNFSDCAL
-114 LLQLPALKTVRLPE
+114 LLQLPALKTLRLPE
-128 REQLVHL
+128 RGQLVHL
-135 EALKTVCLPKGEQLI
+135 EA
-150 PLEDLDALPQSVKV
+150 LDALPQSVKV

-170 YPAVHETFKTPPPP
+170 YPSAPETFKAPPPP
-184 KPKPEPSEKAKA
+184 KPKPEPSGKARA
-196 IVAEVKRRTAAPCWK
+196 IVDEIKRRTAAPCWK
-211 LTLQPE
+211 LTLHPE
-217 GTCGLLDSKVGGL
+217 GPCGLLDSKVGGL
-230 PYWDPALPYPT
+230 PYWDPDLPCPV
-241 DSQGNKMTLLAQ
+241 DSQGNQMTLLAQ

-261 EAPLPRAGML
+261 EDPLPRAGVL
-271 QFFIGQDDEFGIDF
+271 QFFIGQDDAFGIDY
-285 DQPDRQKNFR
+285 DEPDRQKNFR

-340 GYMGPGDC
+340 GYMGPENS
-348 RFEALFREAVRA
+348 RFDALFREAVQA
-360 VTGEDIGEKNE
+360 VTGEDIGDKHE

-376 KADRDYFYDQLSAAG
+376 GADRDYLYDQLSAAG

-408 EGPYDTLLFQLDS
+408 DSPYDTLLCQLDS
-421 DMAEDRKD
+421 DMADDRKD

-441 FINREDLLCRDF
+441 FINGEDLLRRDF
-453 SRILYNWDCS
+453 SRVLYNWDCS

>member
-77 LSSRD
+77 LSSRN

-114 LLQLPALKTVRLPE
+114 LLQLPALKTVRLPG

-135 EALKTVCLPKGEQLI
+135 EA
-150 PLEDLDALPQSVKV
+150 LDALPQSVKV

-170 YPAVHETFKTPPPP
+170 YPSVSETFKALPPP

-196 IVAEVKRRTAAPCWK
+196 IVAEVKRWTAAPCWK
-211 LTLQPE
+211 LTLHPE
-217 GTCGLLDSKVGGL
+217 GPCGLLDSKVGGL

-261 EAPLPRAGML
+261 EDPLPAQGLL
-271 QFFIGQDDEFGIDF
+271 QFFIGQDDVFGIDF
-285 DQPDRQKNFR
+285 DQPDSQKDFR

-360 VTGEDIGEKNE
+360 VTGEDIGDKNE

-376 KADRDYFYDQLSAAG
+376 KADRDYFYDQLSTAG

-441 FINREDLLCRDF
+441 FINREDLLRRDF

>member
-77 LSSRD
+77 LSSRN
-82 QTLDMGDFSWLPRCK
+82 QTLDMGDFSWLPRSK

-103 LALTNFSDCAL
+103 LALTNFSDCAQ

-135 EALKTVCLPKGEQLI
+135 EAL
-150 PLEDLDALPQSVKV
+150 DALPQSVKV
-164 RMDLTP
+164 RIDLTP
-170 YPAVHETFKTPPPP
+170 YPSAPETFKTPPPP
-184 KPKPEPSEKAKA
+184 KPKPEPSAKVKA
-196 IVAEVKRRTAAPCWK
+196 IVAEVKRRTETPCWK

-217 GTCGLLDSKVGGL
+217 GPCGRLDSKVGGL

-261 EAPLPRAGML
+261 EDPLPRAGML
-271 QFFIGQDDEFGIDF
+271 QFFIGQDDGFGIDF
-285 DQPDRQKNFR
+285 DQPDSQKDFR

-306 TLEQIQALELPTH
+306 TLEQIRALDLPTH
-319 VEADLCTPVIREAA
+319 VEADCCTPVFQEAV

-360 VTGEDIGEKNE
+360 VTGEDIGEQNA
-371 YQYFD
+371 YQYLGD
-376 KADRDYFYDQLSAAG
+376 ADCRCLNDQLNNTG

-408 EGPYDTLLFQLDS
+408 DSPYDTLLFQLDS
-421 DMAEDRKD
+421 DMIDRKD

-441 FINREDLLCRDF
+441 FINREDLLRRDF

>member
-77 LSSRD
+77 LSSRN

-135 EALKTVCLPKGEQLI
+135 EAL
-150 PLEDLDALPQSVKV
+150 DALPQSVKV

-170 YPAVHETFKTPPPP
+170 YPSVSEIFKAPPPP
-184 KPKPEPSEKAKA
+184 KPKPEPSEKVKA
-196 IVAEVKRRTAAPCWK
+196 IVAEVKRRTETPCWK

-217 GTCGLLDSKVGGL
+217 GPCGLLDSKVGGL

-261 EAPLPRAGML
+261 EAPLPAQGLL
-271 QFFIGQDDEFGIDF
+271 QFFIGQDDVFGIDF
-285 DQPDRQKNFR
+285 DQPDSQKDFR

-360 VTGEDIGEKNE
+360 VTGEDIGDKNE

-376 KADRDYFYDQLSAAG
+376 KADRDYFYDQLSTAG

-421 DMAEDRKD
+421 DMIDRKD

-441 FINREDLLCRDF
+441 FINREDLLRRDF